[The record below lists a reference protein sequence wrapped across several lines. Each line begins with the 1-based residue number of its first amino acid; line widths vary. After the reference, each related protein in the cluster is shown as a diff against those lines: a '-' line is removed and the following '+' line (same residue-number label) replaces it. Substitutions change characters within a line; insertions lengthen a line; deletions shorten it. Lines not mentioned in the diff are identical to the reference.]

1 MLAAGGYQHIRMFDL
16 TSGDLNPVVNYGG
29 ISKNVMTVGFQEDGR
44 WMYSGGEDCSARI
57 WDLKMRNLACQRIY
71 QVRLCNEMENKTL
84 FFSFS
89 RPTNPSTACV
99 CTPTSRSSSSA
110 TRPASSTSGTCRT
123 TSPSSSSQ
131 RLTSPS
137 SRYQWIPRV
146 STSLPSTTRCGLWY
160 IFVKSNQ
167 SYFFWLQGN
176 CYVWSLT
183 EGGPKQSS
191 QLHPKNKILAHK
203 RYGLCCKFSPDSSH
217 LVTSAADTTIKVWR
231 TSDFSLVT
239 ELRCETQ
246 RGWVWDLDF
255 TADSQYVVSA
265 SSDSVARLWSLR
277 TGDMKREY
285 TAHQKPL
292 TSLAFRDLNTAQ
304 TAAGAS

>member
-1 MLAAGGYQHIRMFDL
+1 MCLHPNQQELIIGDQAGIIHIWNLQNDQSEQLIPEANISIQSISVDPQGLYLAAI
-16 TSGDLNPVVNYGG
+16 N
-29 ISKNVMTVGFQEDGR
+29 
-44 WMYSGGEDCSARI
+44 
-57 WDLKMRNLACQRIY
+57 
-71 QVRLCNEMENKTL
+71 NK
-84 FFSFS
+84 
-89 RPTNPSTACV
+89 V
-99 CTPTSRSSSSA
+99 
-110 TRPASSTSGTCRT
+110 
-123 TSPSSSSQ
+123 
-131 RLTSPS
+131 
-137 SRYQWIPRV
+137 
-146 STSLPSTTRCGLWY
+146 WY
-160 IFVKSNQ
+160 VLMSNQ
-167 SYFFWLQGN
+167 VNLIFFWLQGN

-277 TGDMKREY
+277 TGEMRREY